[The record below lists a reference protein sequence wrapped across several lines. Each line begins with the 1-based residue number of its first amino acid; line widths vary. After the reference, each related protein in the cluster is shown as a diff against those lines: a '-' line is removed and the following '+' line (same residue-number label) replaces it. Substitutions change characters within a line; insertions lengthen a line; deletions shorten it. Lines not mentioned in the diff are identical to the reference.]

1 MAERLGEALLDL
13 RTNDAGFTT
22 GVQQAEGK
30 AQRLGAQLDRTS
42 GSSAKL
48 AGEMAATGRS
58 AAQMGVGFEQAGQ
71 RVTAS
76 AGQQRAGLQQ
86 LSFQLNDMATMFA
99 LGARPMQ
106 IFASQSGQV
115 IQSLQMMTGG
125 TSRLAAFLGGPW
137 GLALTSAAVV
147 LTPFI
152 GKLFESEDALNA
164 VQFASDNLGDAQSRL
179 RSVIDT
185 TTGSI
190 DRQKV
195 ALIELARAQ
204 ALAEGLRA
212 RRAEQALRGQLQG
225 AAQEDEILR
234 GPGGIPIF
242 GGFPQGFLRRRTDS
256 ANVVNGV
263 LNGQVRPEEA
273 TRQLSRLRQSGE
285 IGADEEV
292 QLSSTIANLGVEGIN
307 RQRAEAEL
315 RFYGGNATAAD
326 RQLLGVGDLVAGGA
340 RSRGSG
346 GARGSRGARGT
357 SQADVDARFEG
368 DLAGV
373 TQQIL
378 RARLQMATSADE
390 RAELAARGVEWDRR
404 EALRQIETREGLSAV
419 QREELTA
426 ATNRLA
432 DTELEAI
439 QFNQR
444 LELARDAQALA
455 DERFRG
461 EEQALQIAGELA
473 DTEAQRKDIALRLYD
488 AQLQMER
495 IALQTIIDMEARGE
509 VEKAEGVLASQ
520 RLANLNANAAAGR
533 EAVGR
538 QNETRTE
545 GFLRGLNQTSG
556 QINEA
561 LEGISIDAL
570 DQLNDG
576 LADAITG
583 ARSLGDV
590 FSRVADQIIA
600 DLLRIAIQQA
610 IIKPLASALF
620 GGGGGGGGGGGLG
633 SLLGSLFG
641 GGGGDGGLSAS
652 VEGLF
657 SGEFAGL
664 FAKGGTIPTGQFGI
678 VGENGPELAFARP
691 GGLGILSN
699 PDSKAV
705 MGGAGGTNISIP
717 ISIDATGADAAA
729 IARLNSQLDR
739 LKQELPGTIVS
750 TVREAKD
757 RRVLS

>member
-473 DTEAQRKDIALRLYD
+473 DTEAERKDIALRLYD

-495 IALQTIIDMEARGE
+495 LALQTIIDMEARGE
-509 VEKAEGVLASQ
+509 VEKAEGDLARQ

-533 EAVGR
+533 DAVGR

-620 GGGGGGGGGGGLG
+620 GGGGGLLGSGGLIPSGGGGFDATLGGGGGGLFA
-633 SLLGSLFG
+633 SIA
-641 GGGGDGGLSAS
+641 SA
-652 VEGLF
+652 
-657 SGEFAGL
+657 FAGF
-664 FAKGGTIPTGQFGI
+664 FATGGTIPTGQFGI

-739 LKQELPGTIVS
+739 LEQDLPGKIVS